1 MFGRILIALNRQ
13 AKLSASTTYNA
24 ICVYNEFGEY
34 ETLLMT
40 ESDLSRLRDRA
51 KKNPEDSVSL
61 SAVGRAYL
69 WVGRL
74 LRLI

>member
-1 MFGRILIALNRQ
+1 MFGRILIALNQQ

-40 ESDLSRLRDRA
+40 ESDLSRLRERA

-61 SAVGRAYL
+61 SAAGRAYL

>member
-1 MFGRILIALNRQ
+1 MFGRILIALNRE
-13 AKLSASTTYNA
+13 AKHSASTTYNA

-40 ESDLSRLRDRA
+40 ESDLSRLRSRA
-51 KKNPEDSVSL
+51 AKNQEDSVRL
-61 SAVGRAYL
+61 SVPGRVYL